1 MTAPNIL
8 DPALIADPYDGFEQL
23 REQAPA
29 VLGRSMEG
37 TPAWFVTRHDDVR
50 AVLGDPR
57 FVNSPLTASAAQEKD
72 TLLEQYGIPPEL
84 RPYMRASILDVSGA
98 DHVRL
103 RKLVSRAFTVRRV
116 NGLRPRVEEI
126 TTALLDGLDGSVDLM
141 PAYAH
146 PLPITVICELVGVPE
161 SDRPLWGVVDAANAA
176 EQTAVGMALWDIV
189 TYTHELIEQRR
200 REPADDLITDL
211 VRAQDEDGDRL
222 TDVEL
227 VTMVV
232 GLVSAGH
239 ETTKHLIANGTLA
252 LLTHPDQL
260 AVLRRDPTLWPNA
273 VNELMRWC
281 GPVQVGQV
289 RYATED
295 AELAGVTVRAG
306 EAVQVV
312 LVSASHDPRVYDDPA
327 RLDVTRR
334 PPERGE
340 GHLGFGHGFHFC
352 LGAAL
357 ARQEGEVALRS
368 LFDRFPGIALETS
381 EPRWAQVPGMR
392 QLATLPVRLRSAPLP
407 SVR

>member
-1 MTAPNIL
+1 MTAPHIM
-8 DPALIADPYDGFEQL
+8 DPALLADPYTGFEQL

-37 TPAWFVTRHDDVR
+37 TPAWFLTRHEDVR
-50 AVLGDPR
+50 AVLSDPR
-57 FVNSPLTASAAQEKD
+57 FVNSPVTGSAAQDKD
-72 TLLEQYGIPPEL
+72 AMLEQYGIPPEL

-98 DHVRL
+98 DHTRL

-126 TTALLDGLDGSVDLM
+126 ATALLDGLDGSVDLIT
-141 PAYAH
+141 AYAH

-161 SDRPLWGVVDAANAA
+161 ADRPLWGAVDAANTA
-176 EQTAVGMALWDIV
+176 ERTAVGMALAEIV
-189 TYTHELIEQRR
+189 EYTHGLVERRR

-211 VRAQDEDGDRL
+211 VHAQDSDGDRL
-222 TDVEL
+222 SDVEL

-260 AVLRRDPTLWPNA
+260 AVLRRDPTLWPTA

-281 GPVQVGQV
+281 GPVQIAQL

-295 AELAGVTVRAG
+295 VEIAGVTVRAG
-306 EAVQVV
+306 DAVQAV
-312 LVSASHDPRVYDDPA
+312 LVSASHDPRTYDDPA

-357 ARQEGEVALRS
+357 ARQEGEVALRN
-368 LFDRFPGIALETS
+368 LFDRFPGTTLETP
-381 EPRWAQVPGMR
+381 EPAWVPVPGMR
-392 QLATLPVRLRSAPLP
+392 QLAALPVRLR
-407 SVR
+407 